1 MLFLLLRRW
10 WFPQINV
17 NVDVNSAWRS
27 ARVNDM
33 KDKEAKSFV
42 MKEVFLGSP
51 LYDHSTRLSKLRSGN
66 ITARHSI
73 FLSLPSP
80 SLFSPHL
87 PMLWQEGKW
96 GCLCVCVTKPERVRA
111 NTTHI
116 LNFMYFIPVF
126 DLSPSDPCCR
136 PYNGDYRTTPK
147 LSFLRLSFKTKKSNV
162 RPVHKNILIVTRA
175 VHGYL

>member
-1 MLFLLLRRW
+1 
-10 WFPQINV
+10 
-17 NVDVNSAWRS
+17 
-27 ARVNDM
+27 
-33 KDKEAKSFV
+33 

-73 FLSLPSP
+73 FLSLPPPPSSP
-80 SLFSPHL
+80 PPAHVVTRRKMRLSV
-87 PMLWQEGKW
+87 
-96 GCLCVCVTKPERVRA
+96 CVCVTKPERVRA

-162 RPVHKNILIVTRA
+162 RPEHKNIFTVTRA